1 VRTTTKY
8 FIALSAFGFGFGTL
22 YWFLTYE
29 RAGSILLW
37 SLGLTPLI
45 VAAWVMRRRAFDGLG
60 PQDDEDASPRD
71 SAGEPVG
78 SFPGPSIWPVFLV
91 LGVIVTGAALVY
103 GLLLLPVGI
112 AIWAVAVV
120 GLVRESGS

>member
-1 VRTTTKY
+1 VRTGTKV

-22 YWFLTYE
+22 YWFLTHE
-29 RAGSILLW
+29 PAGSILLW
-37 SLGLTPLI
+37 SLGLTSLVI
-45 VAAWVMRRRAFDGLG
+45 AAWVIRRHAFDGLG
-60 PQDDEDASPRD
+60 PQDDEAPGAGG
-71 SAGEPVG
+71 AGEPVG
-78 SFPGPSIWPVFLV
+78 SFPQASVWPVFLV

-120 GLVRESGS
+120 GLVRESRT

>member
-1 VRTTTKY
+1 MRTGTKY

-29 RAGSILLW
+29 PIGSILLW
-37 SLGLTPLI
+37 SLGLTPLVI
-45 VAAWVMRRRAFDGLG
+45 TAWVIRRRAFAGLG
-60 PQDDEDASPRD
+60 PLDDDAPP
-71 SAGEPVG
+71 AAGVGEPVG
-78 SFPGPSIWPVFLV
+78 SFPQASIWPVFLV

-120 GLVRESGS
+120 GLVRESRT

>member
-1 VRTTTKY
+1 MRTGTKY

-22 YWFLTYE
+22 YWLLTHE
-29 RAGSILLW
+29 PAGSILLW
-37 SLGLTPLI
+37 SLGLTPLVI
-45 VAAWVMRRRAFDGLG
+45 AAWVIRRGAFEGLG
-60 PQDDEDASPRD
+60 PQDDDRASPAD
-71 SAGEPVG
+71 GAGEPVG
-78 SFPGPSIWPVFLV
+78 SFPQASVWPIFLV

-120 GLVRESGS
+120 GLVRESRT

>member
-1 VRTTTKY
+1 MRTGTKY

-29 RAGSILLW
+29 PVGSILLW
-37 SLGLTPLI
+37 SLGLTPLVI
-45 VAAWVMRRRAFDGLG
+45 TAWVIRRRAFGGLG
-60 PQDDEDASPRD
+60 PQDDDAPPAAG
-71 SAGEPVG
+71 AGEPVG
-78 SFPGPSIWPVFLV
+78 SFPQASVWPVFLV

-112 AIWAVAVV
+112 VIWAVAVV
-120 GLVRESGS
+120 GLVRESRT

>member
-1 VRTTTKY
+1 VRTGTKY

-29 RAGSILLW
+29 PVGSILLW
-37 SLGLTPLI
+37 SLGLTPLVI
-45 VAAWVMRRRAFDGLG
+45 TAWVIRRRAFDGLG
-60 PQDDEDASPRD
+60 PQDDDDAPPAAG
-71 SAGEPVG
+71 AGEPVG
-78 SFPGPSIWPVFLV
+78 SFPQASIWPVFLV

-120 GLVRESGS
+120 GLVRESRT

>member
-1 VRTTTKY
+1 MRTGTKY

-29 RAGSILLW
+29 PVGSILLW
-37 SLGLTPLI
+37 SLGLTPLVI
-45 VAAWVMRRRAFDGLG
+45 AAWVIRRRAFDGLG
-60 PQDDEDASPRD
+60 PQDDDDPPPAAG
-71 SAGEPVG
+71 AGEPVG
-78 SFPGPSIWPVFLV
+78 SFPQASVWPVFLV

-120 GLVRESGS
+120 GLVRESRT

>member
-8 FIALSAFGFGFGTL
+8 FIALAAFGFGFGTL

-29 RAGSILLW
+29 RTGSILLW

-45 VAAWVMRRRAFDGLG
+45 VAAWVIRRRSFDGLG
-60 PQDDEDASPRD
+60 PQDDEDASPSD
-71 SAGEPVG
+71 VAGKPVG
-78 SFPGPSIWPVFLV
+78 SFPGASIWPVFLV